1 MNEALQESVE
11 TEAPVEV
18 QAQEMQEQP
27 QEQSPDRPDWL
38 PEKFERPEELAISYG
53 ELERKFYQ
61 RKDDLKTEI
70 VSELNEE
77 AMSAAPIS
85 PGDYEIKIES
95 PEGLEVT
102 VDENSP
108 MVGWFR
114 DKAHEYGLSQEEFT
128 SLMNEYAVVD
138 ATRGPDW
145 NVESEILGEH
155 AEQRLDRVDNFMEQN
170 LSEESY
176 AVFANV
182 PASAGMVQLCEE
194 IMELNGQPKFNMVSE
209 TEFQENLT
217 IHDLREMQK
226 DPRYSGSQ
234 KERDPAFINKVG
246 AGFAQLAKRK

>member
-1 MNEALQESVE
+1 MLLLTLIV
-11 TEAPVEV
+11 V
-18 QAQEMQEQP
+18 QTGM
-27 QEQSPDRPDWL
+27 
-38 PEKFERPEELAISYG
+38 
-53 ELERKFYQ
+53 
-61 RKDDLKTEI
+61 
-70 VSELNEE
+70 LN
-77 AMSAAPIS
+77 
-85 PGDYEIKIES
+85 
-95 PEGLEVT
+95 
-102 VDENSP
+102 
-108 MVGWFR
+108 
-114 DKAHEYGLSQEEFT
+114 Q
-128 SLMNEYAVVD
+128 
-138 ATRGPDW
+138 
-145 NVESEILGEH
+145 EILGEY